1 MSIDLP
7 ATLIALLT
15 FFGIS
20 ALMALSLN
28 LEYGVA
34 GIPNFG
40 KALFVSI
47 GAYVAGLTYT
57 RLLPLWVGL
66 PVIDPCGEALAKA
79 LQMRSAILRSAPD
92 IGFANFAL
100 TIAIAALV
108 GGAAGWL
115 AAQSARRVKE
125 EWYLG
130 LLLLVGSEAVR
141 IIVRGSKPIVCGSN
155 GISGVAHPFGFI
167 ENPTLAAALFAA
179 LVLVLAGLGYL
190 YAQRLTHSPYG
201 RLLKA
206 MRENDKVT
214 LGLGK
219 DVPRVRAQVMFI
231 GSAMAAIAGVL
242 FATNLGFVNTNDY
255 GVGLTLDVW
264 VMVVLGGVGNH
275 RGALLGALIV
285 TVLNRLT
292 AILAIVLNASGSQFE
307 FNYVRFIAFA
317 IILLL
322 MLRYRRQGLLP
333 ERTHTVSTDGQQ
345 INGWRKSI
353 R

>member
-1 MSIDLP
+1 MQIDIV

-40 KALFVSI
+40 KAVFVSI
-47 GAYVAGLTYT
+47 GAYTAGITYT
-57 RLLPLWVGL
+57 RLLPVLVGL
-66 PVIDPCGEALAKA
+66 PVIDPCGDELAKA
-79 LQMRSAILRSAPD
+79 LQLRSAILASAPD

-100 TIAIAALV
+100 TLLIAALI
-108 GGAAGWL
+108 GGAVGWL
-115 AAQSARRVKE
+115 AAQTARRVKE

-141 IIVRGSKPIVCGSN
+141 IIVRGSKPIVCGFN
-155 GISGVAHPFGFI
+155 GIAGVAQPFGFI
-167 ENPTLAAALFAA
+167 DNPTLATALFAA
-179 LVLVLAGLGYL
+179 LVLLLAGLAYL
-190 YAQRLTHSPYG
+190 YAEHLTRSPYG
-201 RLLKA
+201 RMLKA
-206 MRENDKVT
+206 IRENDHVT

-242 FATNLGFVNTNDY
+242 FTTNLGFANTNDY
-255 GVGLTLDVW
+255 GVGLTLDIW

-292 AILAIVLNASGSQFE
+292 AILAIVLNASGSPFE

-317 IILLL
+317 LILLF

-333 ERTHTVSTDGQQ
+333 ESVHTVSV
-345 INGWRKSI
+345 
-353 R
+353 

>member
-1 MSIDLP
+1 MQIDLI
-7 ATLIALLT
+7 ATLLALMT

-47 GAYVAGLTYT
+47 GAYTAGVTYT
-57 RLLPLWVGL
+57 RVLPLLVGL
-66 PVIDPCGEALAKA
+66 PVIDPCGEELANA
-79 LQMRSAILRSAPD
+79 LQLRGAILSSAPD
-92 IGFANFAL
+92 IGFINFAL
-100 TIAIAALV
+100 TLFIAGAI

-115 AAQSARRVKE
+115 AAQTARRVKE

-130 LLLLVGSEAVR
+130 LLLLVGSEALRVV
-141 IIVRGSKPIVCGSN
+141 VRGSKPIVCGFN
-155 GISGVAHPFGFI
+155 GISGIAQPFGFLD
-167 ENPTLAAALFAA
+167 NPTLSTALFA
-179 LVLVLAGLGYL
+179 LFVLVLAGLGYL
-190 YAQRLTHSPYG
+190 YAERLTRSPYG
-201 RLLKA
+201 RMLKA
-206 MRENDKVT
+206 IRENDIVT

-219 DVPRVRAQVMFI
+219 DVPRIRAQVMFI

-242 FATNLGFVNTNDY
+242 FTANLGFANTNDY
-255 GVGLTLDVW
+255 GVGLTLDIW

-285 TVLNRLT
+285 TVLNRVT
-292 AILAIVLNASGSQFE
+292 AILAIVLNANGSQFE

-317 IILLL
+317 LILLF

-333 ERTHTVSTDGQQ
+333 EPIRST
-345 INGWRKSI
+345 
-353 R
+353 